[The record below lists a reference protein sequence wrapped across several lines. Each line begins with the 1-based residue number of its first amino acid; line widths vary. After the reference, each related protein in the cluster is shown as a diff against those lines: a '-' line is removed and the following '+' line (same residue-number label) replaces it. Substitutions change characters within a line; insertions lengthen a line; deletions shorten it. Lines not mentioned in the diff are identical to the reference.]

1 MWQSLRLNSS
11 VPCRLVP
18 RCAVAFKENHRPQ
31 ELRVPHVE
39 AGGVPGVPSGSC
51 KNYKHRCTALNK
63 VWLNREAFVLG
74 WLLQK
79 FLLWKKCIE
88 CVRPLNSL
96 TDDKNMKQLFQMKRK
111 WIFSVSCGCSGAA
124 AAAATQESD
133 TAPAFLFCK
142 WSSLSLKAP

>member
-1 MWQSLRLNSS
+1 MHSPQQGLAEQGSICPWMT
-11 VPCRLVP
+11 
-18 RCAVAFKENHRPQ
+18 VAEIEQ
-31 ELRVPHVE
+31 
-39 AGGVPGVPSGSC
+39 
-51 KNYKHRCTALNK
+51 
-63 VWLNREAFVLG
+63 
-74 WLLQK
+74 

-133 TAPAFLFCK
+133 TAPAFLFFK
-142 WSSLSLKAP
+142 WSSLTLKAP